1 MLHKGRKVLHAFLIV
16 PQRAFSSKNSCASIE
31 MAANVEVSK
40 GLPNGTHDSDPAGKN
55 PAGQK
60 ENISKAIKYRV
71 QYRDEAGEPIDEEE
85 RYEPWPNLVTADEE
99 EKTGS
104 ILDIIT
110 YVTIRELTMT
120 TAVDSKESAQ
130 DAGSNKE
137 DPDSEKT
144 PAEGSSKKNPTDD
157 LGSAT
162 KNKRFKGKRF
172 EIKSVNETEMEIRSS
187 ALVKAIR
194 AQVDY
199 YPSQQLT
206 GSTITVPE
214 PYYFLLHHRDQLE
227 SLRHPAGNEVEN
239 RSTHEKIDDKT
250 REDVDVLLAYLNAKY
265 LKKIQEEEVR
275 HNRKTPTATFEM
287 LWMLLKPGT
296 EVYTEVDGE
305 LAAFVVRSVRP
316 NQPTKFS
323 YYNVSLW
330 YLDFDGEYPSLLLHS
345 YC

>member
-1 MLHKGRKVLHAFLIV
+1 
-16 PQRAFSSKNSCASIE
+16 
-31 MAANVEVSK
+31 MAANIEVSK
-40 GLPNGTHDSDPAGKN
+40 ELPNGTHDRDPGGQNTAGH
-55 PAGQK
+55 K

-85 RYEPWPNLVTADEE
+85 RYEPWPNLVSADEE

-110 YVTIRELTMT
+110 YVTIRELAMT
-120 TAVDSKESAQ
+120 TTVDSKESAR
-130 DAGSNKE
+130 DVGSNLE
-137 DPDSEKT
+137 VPSSEKT
-144 PAEGSSKKNPTDD
+144 PAEDSPKKKSADD
-157 LGSAT
+157 LGPAT

-194 AQVDY
+194 AQVEY
-199 YPSQQLT
+199 YPSQPLT
-206 GSTITVPE
+206 GSTINVPE
-214 PYYFLLHHRDQLE
+214 PYYFLLHHREQLE
-227 SLRHPAGNEVEN
+227 ALRHPASDEVEN
-239 RSTHEKIDDKT
+239 GSAHGKLDDRT
-250 REDVDVLLAYLNAKY
+250 QEDVDVLLAYLNAKY
-265 LKKIQEEEVR
+265 LKKIEEEEAR

-296 EVYTEVDGE
+296 EVYTDVDGE

-323 YYNVSLW
+323 HYIVSLW
-330 YLDFDGEYPSLLLHS
+330 YLDFDGETPSSLHHS